1 MEDKKPYISVVIPA
15 YNEEKYIGA
24 TLKSVISQ
32 DYAQENYEVIV
43 VDNNSEDKT
52 AQVAGSFKV
61 KVVECRTKG
70 VSAARQAGVEVS
82 RGEIIVFTDA
92 DTQVPKDWLTRVGK
106 QFEDKEIAAITGT
119 AEFDR
124 AGRVNSLLAK
134 GFPAFMRLQFI
145 FGRKALNGFNCAI
158 RKSVFAKIGGFNT
171 NLVSAEDVDLG
182 IRASKEGKVV
192 FVPEIKVYTSAR
204 RMEKSRL
211 GFFWQHFKNIVQFTI
226 LGKKP
231 GKFDTIR

>member
-1 MEDKKPYISVVIPA
+1 MDDKKPYISVVIPA
-15 YNEEKYIGA
+15 YNEEKYIGE
-24 TLKSVISQ
+24 TLKSVIAQ
-32 DYAQENYEVIV
+32 DFPKDNYEIVV
-43 VDNNSEDKT
+43 VDNNSDDQT
-52 AQVAGSFKV
+52 AKAAGSFRV
-61 KVVECRTKG
+61 RVVECKTKG
-70 VSAARQAGVEVS
+70 VSAARQAGAEAS

-92 DTQVPKDWLTRVGK
+92 DTTVGKDWLNQLSK
-106 QFEDKEIAAITGT
+106 QFEDRGIAAVTGT
-119 AEFDR
+119 AGFDK
-124 AGRVNSLLAK
+124 AGRVNNLIAK

-158 RKSVFAKIGGFNT
+158 RKTVFDKIGGFNT

-211 GFFWQHFKNIVQFTI
+211 GFFWQHLKNIVQFTI

-231 GKFDTIR
+231 GKFDSIR